1 MNHLASPEPE
11 GKLTRSGDRGVGGDG
26 GGVAGRGGEEGGR
39 EGNLLS
45 GVTLSSEISWEEKRG
60 EERRDFDEDGMDG
73 DASVACLF
81 SSLLL
86 CLFPSS
92 FFRSI
97 DGEGKI
103 HLLLFGGRE

>member
-1 MNHLASPEPE
+1 M
-11 GKLTRSGDRGVGGDG
+11 
-26 GGVAGRGGEEGGR
+26 
-39 EGNLLS
+39 S

-97 DGEGKI
+97 EEERKI